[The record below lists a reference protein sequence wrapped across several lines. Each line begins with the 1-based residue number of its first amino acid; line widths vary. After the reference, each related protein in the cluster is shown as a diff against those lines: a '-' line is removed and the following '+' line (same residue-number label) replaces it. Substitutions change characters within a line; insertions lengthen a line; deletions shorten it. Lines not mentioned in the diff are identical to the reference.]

1 MDESAGINIFEN
13 LFESMSGLL
22 QYSLICF
29 MPFNVSSTTVDPSE
43 VYVALE
49 EIKIYRN
56 PSDSS
61 KNKVELISFFKDS
74 LNSKEESFYIDN
86 EATAFYRYD
95 NNGRIN
101 FSVPYANE
109 DVEATIKYSIDIKNL
124 QYTSEYIEED
134 ESYLDSGSCVDL
146 KK

>member
-43 VYVALE
+43 VYVAVE

-61 KNKVELISFFKDS
+61 KNKVELMSFFKDS

-86 EATAFYRYD
+86 EATAIYRYD

-109 DVEATIKYSIDIKNL
+109 VLRLPLNTLLI
-124 QYTSEYIEED
+124 
-134 ESYLDSGSCVDL
+134 
-146 KK
+146 